1 MSRVHAVEAAAVGA
15 QHLDRDDGRDR
26 ADDDRLRLRL
36 ALVVKAHRPG
46 LERSRDL
53 GAGVGHRHALLHED
67 DAEDERDRHIDV
79 HGDAPHID
87 EEIADR
93 RLAAE
98 GADDGGERAESD
110 RGRKKHVRQ
119 DEENLAE
126 VREALIARIVLQ
138 IGVGHEGNDRVENR
152 RRLEPAEAARIER
165 RNRLQAENDE
175 TEHEQPDREDE
186 HRQHVLLPVLRSGV
200 DQLLEPTQKPW
211 PVIFAVHQPSEI
223 GAERN

>member
-1 MSRVHAVEAAAVGA
+1 M
-15 QHLDRDDGRDR
+15 
-26 ADDDRLRLRL
+26 
-36 ALVVKAHRPG
+36 
-46 LERSRDL
+46 
-53 GAGVGHRHALLHED
+53 
-67 DAEDERDRHIDV
+67 
-79 HGDAPHID
+79 
-87 EEIADR
+87 
-93 RLAAE
+93 
-98 GADDGGERAESD
+98 
-110 RGRKKHVRQ
+110 
-119 DEENLAE
+119 
-126 VREALIARIVLQ
+126 LIARVVLQ

-223 GAERN
+223 GAERNRQNDRRDEEQSRKQPHGSSLSDYARPALLRVARGVRQKLREPRFVRTTLAAQAQ